1 MKNDALQIYRG
12 RDFVINE
19 NITIH
24 QPSLDEICDWGE
36 EKYFSF
42 IYNFCATPTDK
53 KYQLHLSGKDWNTTT
68 DYELFLM
75 SYPMFDKES
84 SGLIFGD
91 LDFKSFQ
98 IYKDNEN
105 DEIVLYNPISK
116 IKFDRSI
123 YEIATDYLRK
133 AHNLTKKVER
143 AMNDITKEVL
153 LDEAKEE
160 IEMNKDKKYHSQLLT
175 LISTMTNMEGFKYG
189 WTDIWDMK
197 INAFMDSVKS
207 IQHNK
212 NADLLLASGYSGFGV
227 DLKKINKNE
236 LSYFYRPDEN

>member
-1 MKNDALQIYRG
+1 
-12 RDFVINE
+12 
-19 NITIH
+19 
-24 QPSLDEICDWGE
+24 
-36 EKYFSF
+36 
-42 IYNFCATPTDK
+42 
-53 KYQLHLSGKDWNTTT
+53 
-68 DYELFLM
+68 
-75 SYPMFDKES
+75 MFDKES

-236 LSYFYRPDEN
+236 LSYFYRPDDN